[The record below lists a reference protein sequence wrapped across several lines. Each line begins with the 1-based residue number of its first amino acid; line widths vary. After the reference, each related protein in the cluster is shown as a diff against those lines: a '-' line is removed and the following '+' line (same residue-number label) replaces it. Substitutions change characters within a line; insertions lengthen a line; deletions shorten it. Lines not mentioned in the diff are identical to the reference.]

1 MKIIVAMTPSGV
13 IGVDGGMPWHY
24 PSDLRRFKRLT
35 MGGTLIMGRRTWDS
49 LPGVLPGRRVLVL
62 SRQRLDSDVEVY
74 GSVDTALLAAGS
86 DQHGGNGEVWVC
98 GGGEIYTAV
107 LTQACADV
115 EAVDVTIVP
124 EVFPHRDSHITRFP
138 TNLLE
143 ERFQLEC
150 EERDKDDPCLLHRTY
165 LPKH

>member
-1 MKIIVAMTPSGV
+1 MKIIVAMTPNGI

-24 PSDLRRFKRLT
+24 PADLKRFKRLT
-35 MGGTLIMGRRTWDS
+35 MGGTLIMGHLTWRS
-49 LPGVLPGRRVLVL
+49 IGKHLAGRRIIVL
-62 SRQRLDSDVEVY
+62 SRSQPDADVEIY
-74 GSVDTALLAAGS
+74 ASLGTALLAAGS
-86 DQHGGNGEVWVC
+86 DQHGLSTGTWVC
-98 GGGEIYTAV
+98 GGGEVYKAV
-107 LTQACADV
+107 LTQACGDV

-124 EVFPHRDSHITRFP
+124 EVFPHMDSHVVHFP